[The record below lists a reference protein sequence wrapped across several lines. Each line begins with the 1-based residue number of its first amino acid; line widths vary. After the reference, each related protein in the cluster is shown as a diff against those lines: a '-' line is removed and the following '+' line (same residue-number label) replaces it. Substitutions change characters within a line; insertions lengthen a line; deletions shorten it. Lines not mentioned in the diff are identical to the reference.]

1 MEKMMSDLGQLSL
14 LLALGLSIYA
24 VVGSFLGGWLGNRRL
39 AETALRSSLVVAGL
53 VTLSV
58 GTLWY
63 QFVVNNFNLH
73 YVANNSNR
81 TMAWYYKFG
90 ALWGGQEGSLL
101 FWCWLLTLYLL
112 VAVLLN
118 RKRNPGL
125 MPYVVGV
132 ASMVV
137 AFFLIINNFVANPF
151 EQMGLARA
159 GSSAV
164 PFTPA
169 DGRGLNPLLQ
179 YWAMVIHP
187 PILYLGYV
195 GFTIPYAF
203 AMAALM
209 TRQLDDDWLRSA
221 RRWMMIPWLFQTVGI
236 LLGAKWAYVVLGW
249 GGYWGWDPV
258 ENASLMPW
266 FTGTAFLHSIIM
278 QERKGMM
285 KVWNMTLILTTFVLC
300 ILGTFLTRSGV
311 VSSVH
316 AFGQSPVGPFFA
328 GFLLFMIAFSLFF
341 LLSRLN
347 DLKSE
352 ARFDSLV
359 SRESSFLFNNLV
371 FMATGFAVLWG
382 TLFPVISDALFAE
395 KRTVGPSFFNTVCIP
410 IGLFILLLT
419 GVGPLLAWRKTSLRS
434 LKKNFLIPVL
444 IGTAAG
450 VLFFFLGIRNGYS
463 LVCLFLCV
471 FVAATILSEFHRGA
485 LARSRQGLN
494 YFPALFTL
502 TFKNPRRYGGYIVH
516 LGMVCLFV
524 GFAGSGFNQETQQE
538 MLPGDKLSLG
548 AYTLRLDGIDDS
560 NTVNYEAAVANLS
573 VFQHGRKTAI
583 MHPERRFYKSSEQAT
598 TEVALKSGLKE
609 DLYVVLAGFNPDNNR
624 AIVHVFVNPLVAWVW
639 LGSLVLVLGTLV
651 ALIPE
656 RRELIEQKLA
666 VESESKVLSNV
677 QP

>member
-39 AETALRSSLVVAGL
+39 AETGQRSSFVVAAL

-58 GTLWY
+58 GALWY
-63 QFVVNNFNLH
+63 QFAINNFNLH

-81 TMAWYYKFG
+81 MMAWYYKLG

-101 FWCWLLTLYLL
+101 FWCWLLTLFLL
-112 VAVLLN
+112 VAVLTN
-118 RKRNPGL
+118 RKENPGL

-132 ASMVV
+132 TSMVV
-137 AFFLIINNFVANPF
+137 AFFLVINNFVANPF
-151 EQMGLARA
+151 EQIGLERA
-159 GSSAV
+159 GTAAV

-209 TRQLDDDWLRSA
+209 TRQLDDNWLRSA

-266 FTGTAFLHSIIM
+266 LTGTAFLHSIIM

-328 GFLLFMIAFSLFF
+328 GFLFFMIAFSLFF

-382 TLFPVISDALFAE
+382 TLFPVLSDALFAE

-434 LKKNFLIPVL
+434 LKKNFLVPSI
-444 IGTAAG
+444 IGLAAG
-450 VLFFFLGIRNGYS
+450 ILCFFLGIRNGYS
-463 LVCLFLCV
+463 LICLILCV
-471 FVAATILSEFHRGA
+471 FVTATILSEFHRGA
-485 LARSRQGLN
+485 LARSRQGEN
-494 YFPALFTL
+494 YLAALFTL
-502 TFKNPRRYGGYIVH
+502 TARNPRRYGGYVVH
-516 LGMVCLFV
+516 LGMVFLFV
-524 GFAGSGFNQETQQE
+524 GFAGSGFNQETQKE
-538 MLPGDKLSLG
+538 MLPGDQLLLG

-560 NTVNYEAAVANLS
+560 ATVNYEAAIANLS
-573 VFQHGRKTAI
+573 VFQDGRKTAI

-598 TEVALKSGLKE
+598 TEVALKAGLKE
-609 DLYVVLAGFNPDNNR
+609 DLYVVLAGFNPENNR
-624 AIVHVFVNPLVAWVW
+624 AIVHVFVNPLVSWVW
-639 LGSLVLVLGTLV
+639 IGSLVLVLGTLL

-656 RRELIEQKLA
+656 RREPAEQKLA
-666 VESESKVLSNV
+666 VEAESKTLSGV
-677 QP
+677 QS